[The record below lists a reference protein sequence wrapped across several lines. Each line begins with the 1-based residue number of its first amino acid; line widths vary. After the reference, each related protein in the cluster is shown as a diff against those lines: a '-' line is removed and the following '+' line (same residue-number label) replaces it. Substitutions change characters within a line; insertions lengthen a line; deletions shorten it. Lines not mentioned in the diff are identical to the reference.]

1 MKNTWKAIHGNNI
14 DHPNVR
20 THVKNK
26 QRYLYEANYIVSI
39 GKYTGHGVSPV
50 FFLLLQWRVSMVS
63 TGIWSQTIYTVKLL
77 LTVNEKVSPVNI
89 TYIGCSIIALDQA
102 IASLIS

>member
-1 MKNTWKAIHGNNI
+1 MKNTWKAIQGNNI

-39 GKYTGHGVSPV
+39 GKYTGHCVSPV
-50 FFLLLQWRVSMVS
+50 FFSSAAMESFDGIYWNMVS
-63 TGIWSQTIYTVKLL
+63 NHIYCKAFAYSKW
-77 LTVNEKVSPVNI
+77 ES
-89 TYIGCSIIALDQA
+89 
-102 IASLIS
+102 